1 MGAALWRLSI
11 GYKRHEASPPKIS
24 ASGGGCC
31 RTTARIAHR
40 KSRNPS
46 NATDY
51 GDCPLCRR
59 PGRMNPK
66 LGSDVGLDRFE
77 PRQQPDRRRAAALP
91 RRRAL
96 AAALG
101 GRGGGVPNGG
111 GILCGNWL
119 FAGVSS
125 TGRRNTPHWSA
136 PTVGAGAISPL
147 RAKTLDTALVP
158 SSGSG
163 VIRQYWQLFQ
173 PSQRFA
179 FSCGV
184 NRVRAC
190 PSICMPF
197 QRGGLE

>member
-1 MGAALWRLSI
+1 MDLS
-11 GYKRHEASPPKIS
+11 
-24 ASGGGCC
+24 
-31 RTTARIAHR
+31 
-40 KSRNPS
+40 
-46 NATDY
+46 
-51 GDCPLCRR
+51 
-59 PGRMNPK
+59 
-66 LGSDVGLDRFE
+66 
-77 PRQQPDRRRAAALP
+77 ALP
-91 RRRAL
+91 EGPEPIAIER
-96 AAALG
+96 
-101 GRGGGVPNGG
+101 VPVGFLNVR
-111 GILCGNWL
+111 
-119 FAGVSS
+119 FAPVSS
-125 TGRRNTPHWSA
+125 TGRRNTPRWSA

-179 FSCGV
+179 FSCGM

>member
-1 MGAALWRLSI
+1 MVSSARSCRVLHSLIRPPAGDGQHRALATVCPGRLGRAAKSSFFGAISFQC
-11 GYKRHEASPPKIS
+11 GHGHASTHLV
-24 ASGGGCC
+24 GGDPLGL
-31 RTTARIAHR
+31 RPTLNYVARIAGASHGV
-40 KSRNPS
+40 SHWF
-46 NATDY
+46 
-51 GDCPLCRR
+51 
-59 PGRMNPK
+59 GR
-66 LGSDVGLDRFE
+66 FWE
-77 PRQQPDRRRAAALP
+77 
-91 RRRAL
+91 
-96 AAALG
+96 
-101 GRGGGVPNGG
+101 
-111 GILCGNWL
+111 
-119 FAGVSS
+119 VSS
-125 TGRRNTPHWSA
+125 TGRRNTPRWSA

-179 FSCGV
+179 FNCSM

>member
-1 MGAALWRLSI
+1 MIGIAALDNCRAT
-11 GYKRHEASPPKIS
+11 R
-24 ASGGGCC
+24 GGCF
-31 RTTARIAHR
+31 T
-40 KSRNPS
+40 P
-46 NATDY
+46 
-51 GDCPLCRR
+51 
-59 PGRMNPK
+59 
-66 LGSDVGLDRFE
+66 
-77 PRQQPDRRRAAALP
+77 
-91 RRRAL
+91 
-96 AAALG
+96 
-101 GRGGGVPNGG
+101 
-111 GILCGNWL
+111 
-119 FAGVSS
+119 VSS
-125 TGRRNTPHWSA
+125 TGRRNTPRWSA

-179 FSCGV
+179 FSCGM